1 MLFDTHCNIITI
13 IIIISI
19 IENFYDPDFGN
30 CFTIPAKNADG
41 LPLEAREGDFWQE
54 SNRE

>member
-1 MLFDTHCNIITI
+1 MLFDTYCNIII

-30 CFTIPAKNADG
+30 CFTIPAKNGDG